1 MRKGNCSRDSVLYH
15 HLSMPQPELIGKPTP
30 SFCLSCYFL
39 GSNDPEVGPK
49 QPQLYISQVRF
60 SSRELPPV
68 FTSDDSYTFSQ
79 TSNIQINFKKT
90 NIYSMKYL
98 KKHNEVFGIF
108 KKFQKNDSK
117 PDTKKPVDNL
127 DKNSMWV
134 INPKIKFVESSGHK
148 YHVNII
154 DDVGRSQL
162 DGKFNIESLS
172 NLRFNKWYNNDT
184 ALWLKDRPYNRQ
196 GKMVR
201 ISNDLKYFNE
211 GGKLYD
217 FKKYFD
223 SLQTK
228 SKELGY
234 TIGTSVYVKEFDK
247 VGKIESLRESC
258 ICTTGPLRISDA
270 PENLALTIYY
280 RVNVPGE
287 SHPYGFYYNI
297 FEIEKIEKQEKLKID
312 PEYVSDFFIDLIDN
326 ESIKL
331 DIEVLQNQE
340 GEYLLCRIS
349 YIERIQPIFNE
360 LMENY
365 LRLSSVMNMEN
376 DFITEITDISLSKI
390 SFKIKQTK

>member
-1 MRKGNCSRDSVLYH
+1 
-15 HLSMPQPELIGKPTP
+15 
-30 SFCLSCYFL
+30 
-39 GSNDPEVGPK
+39 
-49 QPQLYISQVRF
+49 
-60 SSRELPPV
+60 
-68 FTSDDSYTFSQ
+68 
-79 TSNIQINFKKT
+79 
-90 NIYSMKYL
+90 MKYL
-98 KKHNEVFGIF
+98 KKHNEIFGIF
-108 KKFQKNDSK
+108 KKSVNKDVQ
-117 PDTKKPVDNL
+117 KPV
-127 DKNSMWV
+127 DKNSMWI
-134 INPKIKFVESSGHK
+134 INPKIKFKEPSDTIGCK

-154 DDVGRSQL
+154 DDWERSQL

-172 NLRFNKWYNNDT
+172 KLLFNKWYNNGA
-184 ALWLKDRPYNRQ
+184 ALWLKDRPYNRS

-201 ISNDLKYFNE
+201 ISNNLKYFNE

-223 SLQTK
+223 SLQIK

-247 VGKIESLRESC
+247 VGKIEALRESC
-258 ICTTGPLRISDA
+258 ICTTGPLRISSIKSAEA

-297 FEIEKIEKQEKLKID
+297 FEIEKVEKQEKLKID
-312 PEYVSDFFIDLIDN
+312 PDYISDFFIDLIGN

-331 DIEVLQNQE
+331 DIEVSQDQE

-360 LMENY
+360 LMESY
-365 LRLSSVMNMEN
+365 LRLSKAMDVESGY
-376 DFITEITDISLSKI
+376 ITTITDISMSKI